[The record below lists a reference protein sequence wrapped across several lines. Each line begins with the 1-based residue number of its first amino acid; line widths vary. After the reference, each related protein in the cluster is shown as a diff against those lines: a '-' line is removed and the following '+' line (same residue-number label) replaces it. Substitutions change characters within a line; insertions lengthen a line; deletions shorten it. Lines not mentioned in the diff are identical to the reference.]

1 MKINISVVL
10 YKTPIQDLNNL
21 IDSFDI
27 VESEFT
33 LYLIDNSPTDVIN
46 KSINF
51 KGDLVYIH
59 NPENPGFGSSHN
71 LAMNI
76 SIKDNIKYHFI
87 VNPDVYFKSDVITNM
102 VNYME
107 ENPDVGMLMPKIL
120 NLDGTVQFLPKLL
133 PSPYSLLMRKF
144 KFPKSIYKKFINKYE
159 LREVDENL
167 VYNAPVLSGCFT
179 LLNTEALREV
189 GLYDDRF
196 FMYFEDW
203 DLSRRINLKFKTVYY
218 PNVSIYHGYD
228 SGANKSKK
236 LFKVYLKSASIYF
249 NKWGWIFDKE
259 RKRVNKKTLKQ
270 FSNYN

>member
-59 NPENPGFGSSHN
+59 NSENLGFDSSHN
-71 LAMNI
+71 LSMNI
-76 SIKDNIKYHFI
+76 SIKDNVKYHFI

-203 DLSRRINLKFKTVYY
+203 DLSRRINLK
-218 PNVSIYHGYD
+218 
-228 SGANKSKK
+228 
-236 LFKVYLKSASIYF
+236 
-249 NKWGWIFDKE
+249 
-259 RKRVNKKTLKQ
+259 
-270 FSNYN
+270 